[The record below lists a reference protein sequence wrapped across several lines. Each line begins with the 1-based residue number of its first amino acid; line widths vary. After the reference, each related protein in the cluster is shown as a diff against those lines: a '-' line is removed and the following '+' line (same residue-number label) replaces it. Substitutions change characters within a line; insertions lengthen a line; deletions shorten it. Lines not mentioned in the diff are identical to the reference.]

1 MPNKMT
7 LGELLTLPVTIDLET
22 AGRAF
27 GMGRTKAHELARAG
41 EFPCRVVRVGPKYR
55 VPRAELF
62 AALGVDPGPLAA
74 PAPDA
79 A

>member
-1 MPNKMT
+1 MPHKMT
-7 LGELLTLPVTIDLET
+7 VAELLALPVSIDLET

-41 EFPCRVVRVGPKYR
+41 EFPCRIVRVGPKYR
-55 VPRAELF
+55 VPRSELF
-62 AALGVDPGPLAA
+62 GVLSVDPALLAA
-74 PAPDA
+74 PAGDA